1 MNDELDF
8 EMNFEQQQQ
17 SEADR
22 KLFVIFFKG
31 TVKNETKSIAEGR
44 PIFDEIDLVKI
55 MTPGSRDTFVGDATP
70 DYQAR
75 FPQQWARYKAN
86 QSQEVGGTPLNM
98 VPWLTIAQIEEF
110 KAFNVRTVE
119 GLAGMADAVAQKF
132 MGFHEFR
139 RKAQAFLDAAKESAP
154 IHKMQA
160 ELQKRDDEIAQLKD
174 TVAALVKQQEEQEKA
189 KKVPAKA

>member
-1 MNDELDF
+1 MSDELDF

-86 QSQEVGGTPLNM
+86 QSQEDGGTPLNM
-98 VPWLTIAQIEEF
+98 VPWLTVGQIEEF
-110 KAFNVRTVE
+110 KAFNVRTIE
-119 GLAGMADAVAQKF
+119 GLAGMADSVAQKF

-139 RKAQAFLDAAKESAP
+139 RKAQAYLEAAKETAP

-160 ELQKRDDEIAQLKD
+160 ELQKRDDEIAQLKE
-174 TVAALVKQQEEQEKA
+174 TVANLVKHREDEEKA
-189 KKVPAKA
+189 KKTPAKA